1 MKQPVAEAIKN
12 EESIKKWP
20 NLDQYKVDKEGAL
33 TDNPSLRLLDGL
45 DYSIKNMLTK
55 RHAKLN
61 NDTFLP
67 QGLPVQGFFTIEKRK
82 SFPIT
87 EFHLALGF

>member
-1 MKQPVAEAIKN
+1 M
-12 EESIKKWP
+12 
-20 NLDQYKVDKEGAL
+20 DQYKVDKEGAL
-33 TDNPSLRLLDGL
+33 TDNHSLRLLDGL

-87 EFHLALGF
+87 EFHVGLGFLACLMNVQMARRTSIFLVSY